1 MQALA
6 PSEVTDTDPLENSEI
21 LLEIARALVDSP
33 EEVQVE
39 EREMHD
45 GIRLVL
51 KAAKRDRGKLIG
63 KGGETIDHIRAIF
76 NKIGRADHTNIFIE
90 VEDENTGRPR
100 RRSNG
105 NGRRDA

>member
-1 MQALA
+1 MQALG
-6 PSEVTDTDPLENSEI
+6 PSEIPEADHLENSEI

-39 EREMHD
+39 ERAMHD

-51 KAAKRDRGKLIG
+51 KEAKRDRGKLIG

-76 NKIGRADHTNIFIE
+76 NKIGSADRTHILIE
-90 VEDENTGRPR
+90 VEYENTGRPR

-105 NGRRDA
+105 KGRRDA